1 MVAKILTE
9 MSVGLT
15 PEIDAALEI
24 AADFSGLRPSQFARQ
39 AVIEKLV
46 REGYLET
53 PRHRGIQKRRAET
66 GCRII
71 IYRSSHCV

>member
-46 REGYLET
+46 REGYLKHPGMARFENAV
-53 PRHRGIQKRRAET
+53 PKQAAE
-66 GCRII
+66 
-71 IYRSSHCV
+71 